1 MSDPTQADAQAATE
15 AADAAKPDAA
25 KPDVA
30 NPDAAKTASNPAA
43 ESPTDATSELEQLLA
58 EAQAKVAEHH
68 DAFMRAKAET
78 ENIRRRAAEDVSKAH
93 KFGVE
98 RMAESLLAVKD
109 SLDAALAIENTSIE
123 SFKTGVE
130 LTGKQ
135 LSGVFE
141 KFHVQELNP
150 VGEKFDPN
158 RHQAIAAVE
167 SDQEPNTVVA
177 VMQKGFMLHDRVL
190 RPAMVT
196 VAKVK
201 ACEG

>member
-1 MSDPTQADAQAATE
+1 MPDPTQADAQAATE
-15 AADAAKPDAA
+15 AAAQSAQTTQPAE
-25 KPDVA
+25 DVS
-30 NPDAAKTASNPAA
+30 TT
-43 ESPTDATSELEQLLA
+43 ETGELEKMLA
-58 EAQAKVAEHH
+58 DAQAKVAEHH

-109 SLDAALAIENTSIE
+109 SLDAALAVENTSIE

-141 KFHVQELNP
+141 KFHIQELNP

-158 RHQAIAAVE
+158 RHQAIAAVD

-177 VMQKGFMLHDRVL
+177 VMQKGFVLHDRVL

-196 VAKVK
+196 VAKAK
-201 ACEG
+201 ENARAG

>member
-1 MSDPTQADAQAATE
+1 MSDPTQADIQ
-15 AADAAKPDAA
+15 
-25 KPDVA
+25 
-30 NPDAAKTASNPAA
+30 
-43 ESPTDATSELEQLLA
+43 ATSEAAVQPNDQATQVPDSATAELEKLLA
-58 EAQAKVAEHH
+58 DAQAKVAEHH

-78 ENIRRRAAEDVSKAH
+78 ENVRRRATEDVSKAH

-98 RMAESLLAVKD
+98 RIAEALLAVKD
-109 SLDAALAIENTSIE
+109 SLDAALAVENTSIE

-141 KFHVQELNP
+141 KFHIQEVNP

-158 RHQAIAAVE
+158 RHQAIAAV
-167 SDQEPNTVVA
+167 DAAQEPNTVVA
-177 VMQKGFMLHDRVL
+177 VMQKGFVLHDRVL

-196 VAKVK
+196 VAKAPDK
-201 ACEG
+201 G

>member
-1 MSDPTQADAQAATE
+1 MPDPTQADAQAATE
-15 AADAAKPDAA
+15 AAAQSVQTTQPAE
-25 KPDVA
+25 DVS
-30 NPDAAKTASNPAA
+30 TT
-43 ESPTDATSELEQLLA
+43 ETGELEKMLA
-58 EAQAKVAEHH
+58 DAQAKVAEHH

-109 SLDAALAIENTSIE
+109 SLDAALAVENTSIE

-141 KFHVQELNP
+141 KFHIQELNP

-158 RHQAIAAVE
+158 RHQAIAAVD

-177 VMQKGFMLHDRVL
+177 VMQKGFVLHDRVL

-196 VAKVK
+196 VAKAK
-201 ACEG
+201 ENARAG